1 MDKIRLTYLLE
12 RYGKNVATQDE
23 MNELQQFLSES
34 HNEGLFSETVASL
47 MREYADETF
56 DKTPYSGLSRHV
68 LQIDRGAVHT
78 LPKARLHHIRR
89 YIAWAAA
96 SVIILFG
103 MSIYFY
109 TSETKNNTA
118 GILNKTYNIEAPGN
132 NLAIITLADGSEVHL
147 EKEKNGVITQLGNAN
162 LIKLANGQ
170 ISYEVIDKSTAYKP
184 QYHTVTN
191 PRGSK
196 PVSIRLSD
204 GSTVWLNAGS
214 SVTYPVIFKK
224 NERNVELSGEGY
236 FDVVKAPSL
245 PFIVK
250 TAAFDIKVLGT
261 AFNVRAYTN
270 ESNSQTTLLRGSVEV
285 IIKNKKRNKVILVPN
300 EKVVVQNNASTSDKS
315 PVLKSN
321 TGYKLLNVAINKK
334 DSIVAETEW
343 TKNRLAFKQEKFED
357 IIPVLERWYNVK
369 IEVRQ
374 SVSASRLYNGTFEND
389 SLKDVLESLKIV
401 IGFNYTI
408 EKDKLIIF

>member
-34 HNEGLFSETVASL
+34 HNESFFSETVAGL
-47 MREYADETF
+47 MHEYADESF

-68 LQIDRGAVHT
+68 LQIDRRAALT
-78 LPKARLHHIRR
+78 LPKSGLHHIRR
-89 YIAWAAA
+89 YIVWAAA

-109 TSETKNNTA
+109 TSKTKNNTA
-118 GILNKTYNIEAPGN
+118 DILNRTYNTEAPGN
-132 NLAIITLADGSEVHL
+132 NFAVITLADGSKVHL
-147 EKEKNGVITQLGNAN
+147 EKEKNGMIAQLANAN
-162 LIKLANGQ
+162 LIRLANGQ
-170 ISYEVIDKSTAYKP
+170 ISYEVIDKSTTYEP

-196 PVSIRLSD
+196 SVSIRLSD

-214 SVTYPVIFKK
+214 SVTYPVIFEK

-285 IIKNKKRNKVILVPN
+285 IIKNKNRNKVILVPN
-300 EKVVVQNNASTSDKS
+300 EKVVVQNNTSTSDKH
-315 PVLKSN
+315 PVLKS
-321 TGYKLLNVAINKK
+321 GYKLLNVAINKK

-357 IIPVLERWYNVK
+357 IIPVLERWYNIK